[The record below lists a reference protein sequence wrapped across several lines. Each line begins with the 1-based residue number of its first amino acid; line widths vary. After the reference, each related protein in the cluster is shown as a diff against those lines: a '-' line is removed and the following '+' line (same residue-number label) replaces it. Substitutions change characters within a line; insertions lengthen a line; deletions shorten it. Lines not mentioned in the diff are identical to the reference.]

1 MGILLPGLS
10 IELLSI
16 VILPSPCF
24 FCKAIFLKMV
34 KVVYFYRLV
43 YVLILKDFGWQL
55 SPVNF
60 SLVCAR
66 VYARAGQAPPL
77 QGFHSG
83 LRAGLILMTSWA
95 WVGGYLDDLGGL
107 GGRGAVL

>member
-1 MGILLPGLS
+1 
-10 IELLSI
+10 
-16 VILPSPCF
+16 
-24 FCKAIFLKMV
+24 MV

-43 YVLILKDFGWQL
+43 YVLILKAFDWQL

-107 GGRGAVL
+107 GGRGAALNVSIIPQ